1 MEALFFSFKHKIT
14 TILLPSFVHEIV
26 LIHYFWEI
34 NNKKRIRFTKIE
46 ILKMNKILN
55 RLIAGEKFD
64 STEAEAIIINIGNGE
79 VNPSQIAA
87 FLMGIQ
93 QRGITVDELMGFREG
108 MLKLAKAIDLEDFE
122 AMDVCGTGGDGKDT
136 FNISTTSA
144 FVVAGAGQAVAK
156 HGNHGVSSAVGS
168 STVLEYL
175 GVKFTND
182 ADFLRKKMETAGI
195 CYLHA
200 PLFHPAMK
208 YVAPIRKEL
217 GIRTFF
223 NILGPILNPAMV
235 KKQFTGVSDMTTFDL
250 YKNLFLKSGA
260 SFGVVHSLDI
270 YDEISLTSPFLLA
283 MGEDAKTFEAID
295 LGFEPVLQ
303 EQLHGGAGLEDSAK
317 IMLDILQNKGTKA
330 QTQAVLANAAV
341 ALSIGKGVNI
351 DNGIA
356 LAKESLESGKAY
368 SSFKK
373 LVE

>member
-1 MEALFFSFKHKIT
+1 
-14 TILLPSFVHEIV
+14 
-26 LIHYFWEI
+26 
-34 NNKKRIRFTKIE
+34 
-46 ILKMNKILN
+46 MNKILN

-260 SFGVVHSLDI
+260 RFGVVHSLDI

-283 MGEDAKTFEAID
+283 TGEDAKTFEAKD

-317 IMLDILQNKGTKA
+317 IMLDILQNKGTQA

-341 ALSIGKGVNI
+341 ALSIGKSVNI
-351 DNGIA
+351 ENGIA
-356 LAKESLESGKAY
+356 LSKESLESGKAY